1 MQITYQLSANAW
13 DGYPVEVRR
22 LMEHHHSIRLCD
34 IGGGANPILP
44 LDYIAR
50 YRLQYT
56 LLDISRAELD
66 KAPPGYR
73 TVLADICDPAVTE
86 SGPYDFVF
94 SCMVAE
100 HIRDA
105 KIFYANIFNMLAP
118 GGIAF
123 HYFPTL
129 YALPFLANKIIP
141 ERLSA
146 FLLNIF
152 AQRDRRQRAKFPAYY
167 NWTFGPTPAQIN
179 RLTSLGYNILEYRGL
194 YGHIYYN
201 KIPLLRNLH
210 RLYSNYLVKHPNSY
224 LTSFAYLILQK
235 PNS

>member
-22 LMEHHHSIRLCD
+22 LIEHHHSIRLCD

-94 SCMVAE
+94 SG
-100 HIRDA
+100 RWR
-105 KIFYANIFNMLAP
+105 NIYETPKSFMPISL
-118 GGIAF
+118 IC
-123 HYFPTL
+123 
-129 YALPFLANKIIP
+129 
-141 ERLSA
+141 S
-146 FLLNIF
+146 
-152 AQRDRRQRAKFPAYY
+152 RRGA
-167 NWTFGPTPAQIN
+167 
-179 RLTSLGYNILEYRGL
+179 
-194 YGHIYYN
+194 
-201 KIPLLRNLH
+201 
-210 RLYSNYLVKHPNSY
+210 
-224 LTSFAYLILQK
+224 
-235 PNS
+235 